1 MSSQTFFSQGPLIS
15 DPWRDRWSRRCCFA
29 DLVANTTALIFAKKT
44 AAMSF
49 GRRRRWNF
57 CGFASSLSPP
67 PMQAAMAPLACSGSI
82 CRPRYLFGLSPF
94 LAHFFVPPGLSERRR
109 VGRKST
115 VPLQQGKRHCS
126 KCQLH
131 RCAKKTVVGLPQF
144 SFPFLHGF
152 PLFFFP
158 FNAFEN
164 VESFFLQSEID
175 SPTC

>member
-29 DLVANTTALIFAKKT
+29 DSVANTTALIFAKKT

-67 PMQAAMAPLACSGSI
+67 TMQAAMAPLACSGSI

-115 VPLQQGKRHCS
+115 VPLQLGKRYCS
-126 KCQLH
+126 NCQLH
-131 RCAKKTVVGLPQF
+131 RCAKKRWWDCHSFLSPFCTGFLFF
-144 SFPFLHGF
+144 SFL
-152 PLFFFP
+152 LMRLKMWKVFFSNP
-158 FNAFEN
+158 K
-164 VESFFLQSEID
+164 
-175 SPTC
+175 